1 MKVLSD
7 DIELMDFQ
15 GMQEQQYIAPIS
27 DYIDEVK
34 LRIAQGPTHYGERL
48 PWNKAFDNVRLR
60 PGEVSIWAGINGH
73 GKSLLLGQVLLW
85 LPHDQKCLIASLE
98 MPPVSTIDRMCRQT
112 LPSGIP
118 SDKYVEEFAQATDN
132 IWIYDQ
138 TDTVPAERML
148 AMLNYAAKELGM
160 NHLMIDSL
168 VKCGIA
174 PDDYGKQKDFVDRL
188 CWIAKTNKVHI
199 HLVHHVRKGDKEGKT
214 PDKFDIKG
222 AGEITDLVDNVFI
235 VHRNKNK
242 ERKMEAKQA
251 VDELEPDAVIAVAKQ
266 RHGGWEGSI
275 PLYFHKSS
283 QQFMGAPDHPLRWG
297 K

>member
-1 MKVLSD
+1 M
-7 DIELMDFQ
+7 IE
-15 GMQEQQYIAPIS
+15 
-27 DYIDEVK
+27 VC
-34 LRIAQGPTHYGERL
+34 
-48 PWNKAFDNVRLR
+48 
-60 PGEVSIWAGINGH
+60 H
-73 GKSLLLGQVLLW
+73 GGQVLLW

-188 CWIAKTNKVHI
+188 
-199 HLVHHVRKGDKEGKT
+199 
-214 PDKFDIKG
+214 
-222 AGEITDLVDNVFI
+222 
-235 VHRNKNK
+235 
-242 ERKMEAKQA
+242 
-251 VDELEPDAVIAVAKQ
+251 
-266 RHGGWEGSI
+266 
-275 PLYFHKSS
+275 
-283 QQFMGAPDHPLRWG
+283 
-297 K
+297 

>member
-1 MKVLSD
+1 MNLLSP
-7 DIELMDFQ
+7 DIELMDFL

-34 LRIAQGPTHYGERL
+34 LRIATGPTQYGEKL
-48 PWNKAFDNVRLR
+48 PWKKTHDNVRFR
-60 PGEVSIWAGINGH
+60 PGEVSLWAGINGH
-73 GKSLLLGQVLLW
+73 GKSLLLAQVLLW
-85 LPHDQKCLIASLE
+85 LPHEQRSLIASLE
-98 MPPVSTIDRMCRQT
+98 MPPASTIDRMCRQT

-118 SDKYVEEFAQATDN
+118 SDKYIDEFAQATDN

-138 TDTVPAERML
+138 TDTVPTDRIL
-148 AMLNYAAKELGM
+148 AMVNYAAKELGM

-174 PDDYGKQKDFVDRL
+174 PDDYGKQKNFVDRL
-188 CWIAKTNKVHI
+188 CWIAKSNKVHI
-199 HLVHHVRKGDKEGKT
+199 HLVHHVRKGDKEGKA

-235 VHRNKNK
+235 VHRNKDK
-242 ERKMEAKQA
+242 ERKIEAKMA
-251 VDELEPDAVIAVAKQ
+251 VGELEPDAVIAVAKQ
-266 RHGGWEGSI
+266 RHGGWEGTI
-275 PLYFHKSS
+275 PLYFHKAS